1 LLPVTDEL
9 EASVVEDKDDTP
21 EKEQLIA
28 NILVIEDEDAIR
40 ETLSEMLELGGHAI
54 TLAEN
59 GEEGLKRFSEM
70 HFDIVFTDLG
80 MPGISGWEV
89 ARSVRAMRE
98 DIPIIMVTGWGVG
111 IGKEEM
117 DENGVDEVLPK
128 PFDIVFV
135 LDLIQRIMED

>member
-1 LLPVTDEL
+1 MEDE
-9 EASVVEDKDDTP
+9 DDTP
-21 EKEQLIA
+21 EKEQSIA
-28 NILVIEDEDAIR
+28 SILVIEDEDAIR

-59 GEEGLKRFSEM
+59 GEEGLKRFNES

-117 DENGVDEVLPK
+117 DENGVNEVLPK
-128 PFDIVFV
+128 PFDIDFV